1 MVQFA
6 KRMKDMEV
14 SAAIVRDLFN
24 SMTDPELISFG
35 GGAPA
40 MEALPVDIVREIAE
54 EVLTMD
60 KRGVEALQYNSPQGI
75 PELRE
80 IVARTLLA
88 PKGVHVSAD
97 DIIIVNGGLESMN
110 LVCQLFIDPGDV
122 ILVEDPSFVQC
133 IEIFQMFQA
142 KCVGVDMDDDGIV
155 PEDVERKI
163 VQYHPK
169 MVYVIPTFHNPT
181 GRTLSKERRKR
192 IAELGSQYDVVILED
207 DPYRDLRYSGEELPP
222 IKVFDKTGN
231 TIMANSFSKIFSPG
245 SRLGYVA
252 AGRDIISRLVDAK
265 TATNS
270 HTSALVQVLCAEY
283 FKRGYFEEH
292 LQKVKDIY
300 RLRRDVMIESIDEY
314 LPQGT
319 KRVYPDGGLFTWVE
333 LPGNIDTTELL
344 KEAVQHKVAFIPGE
358 GFFSGGK
365 GKGKNCMRVSFS
377 NVPPEKIRVG
387 MERLG
392 KLIASKL

>member
-80 IVARTLLA
+80 IVAKTLLA
-88 PKGVHVSAD
+88 PKGVHVGAD

-110 LVCQLFIDPGDV
+110 LVCQLFIDSGDV

-142 KCVGVDMDDDGIV
+142 TCVGVDMDDDGIV

-163 VQYHPK
+163 AQYHPK

-192 IAELGSQYDVVILED
+192 IAELGSRYDVVILED

-252 AGRDIISRLVDAK
+252 AGREIISRLVDAK

-270 HTSALVQVLCAEY
+270 HTSALAQVLCAEY

-292 LQKVKDIY
+292 LRKVKDIY
-300 RLRRDVMIESIDEY
+300 RLRRDVMIESIDAY
-314 LPQGT
+314 LPKGT

-333 LPGNIDTTELL
+333 LPGHIDTTELL

-365 GKGKNCMRVSFS
+365 GKGKNCMRVSFG